1 MSFFNIFQSGFFKT
15 DLSFLGMVEST
26 ILTLIV
32 KIFLGLSFLYYFI
45 YYYYYYYYYCLLR
58 TTPMVYEGTQAR
70 AWIGAVAATAA
81 PDPSHICDLHHNSWQ
96 CWILNTMSEARDWTC
111 ILMDTSQIRFHWTIM
126 GTHILLLL
134 FLIFMAAAVTYE
146 SSQARGL
153 IGAAATCL
161 CHSHNNTSSKLH
173 LWPIPQL
180 VAALDP

>member
-81 PDPSHICDLHHNSWQ
+81 PDPSHICELHHNSPWQ
-96 CWILNTMSEARDWTC
+96 HQILKPLSEAKDWTC
-111 ILMDTSQIRFHWTIM
+111 IFM
-126 GTHILLLL
+126 GTTQVHYCWAKTWGTPL
-134 FLIFMAAAVTYE
+134 F
-146 SSQARGL
+146 
-153 IGAAATCL
+153 IGCCVNKNLAGINAQECN
-161 CHSHNNTSSKLH
+161 CRVV
-173 LWPIPQL
+173 WL
-180 VAALDP
+180 VHM